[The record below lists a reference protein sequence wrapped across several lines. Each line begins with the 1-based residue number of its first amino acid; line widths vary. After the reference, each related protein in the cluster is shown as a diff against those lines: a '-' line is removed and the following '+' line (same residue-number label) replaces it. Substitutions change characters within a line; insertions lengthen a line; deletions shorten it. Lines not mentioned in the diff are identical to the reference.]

1 MIEQILALVA
11 ALIFAVLFA
20 VIFLP
25 ENGIYN
31 RWKKRR
37 LDSRKVLIENGLK
50 FIYDCEYKHIICTL
64 NALAGNL
71 GINADEAAN
80 IFSQMHEM
88 NLVKMENEKITLT
101 NEGRSY
107 ALKVIR
113 VHRLWER
120 FLADET
126 SVHQLDWHDRAEI
139 VEHFLSK
146 EETDK
151 LAASIGNP
159 VVDPHGDPIPLADGT
174 IPKMSGITLNK
185 LDQGDVGTIVHIE
198 DEPKV
203 VYSQILAFGFYL
215 GMDFSVL
222 RKSDDRIVIEADG
235 EEVKLSP
242 IVAENITVKKQEQ
255 EYSPVTNTLKL
266 SDLKL
271 GEKAMVIGLAPSCR
285 GSQRRR
291 LMDFGI
297 ISGTIIEI
305 EMENPLGDPL
315 GYRVRGTTLAIRKN
329 QAEMIYIEKLKTT
342 ENEYAQL

>member
-1 MIEQILALVA
+1 MIDQIIALAF
-11 ALIFAVLFA
+11 ALIFAGLLAF
-20 VIFLP
+20 IFLP
-25 ENGIYN
+25 ENGMYN

-37 LDSRKVLIENGLK
+37 IDSRKMLIENGLK
-50 FIYDCEYKHIICTL
+50 FIYDCEYKHLICTL

-71 GINADEAAN
+71 GINADEAAK
-80 IFSQMHEM
+80 IFEQMDEM

-101 NEGRSY
+101 DEGRSY

-120 FLADET
+120 YLADET

-151 LAASIGNP
+151 LAARIGNP
-159 VVDPHGDPIPLADGT
+159 VLDPHGDPIPLADGT

-185 LDQGDVGTIVHIE
+185 LTQGDVGTIVHIE
-198 DEPKV
+198 DEPKA

-215 GMDFSVL
+215 GMDFTVL

-235 EEVKLSP
+235 EEVKISP

-255 EYSPVTNTLKL
+255 EYTPVTNKLNLSNLKP
-266 SDLKL
+266 
-271 GEKAMVIGLAPSCR
+271 GEKAKVIGLASNCR

-297 ISGTIIEI
+297 IPGTTIEI

-315 GYRVRGTTLAIRKN
+315 GYRVRGTMLAIRKN
-329 QAEMIYIEKLKTT
+329 QAEMIYIEKIKTT
-342 ENEYAQL
+342 EDEYAV